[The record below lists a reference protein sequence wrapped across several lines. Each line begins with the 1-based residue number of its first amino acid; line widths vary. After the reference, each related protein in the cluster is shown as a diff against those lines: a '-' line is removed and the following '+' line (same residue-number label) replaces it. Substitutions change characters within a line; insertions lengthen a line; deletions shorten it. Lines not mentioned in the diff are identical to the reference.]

1 MFRTPFSKFQKA
13 GDFMV
18 KRAGLFFAIFLVL
31 VPELISEEK
40 IDAETNWRIRREATE
55 NSQILYLVRQ
65 LSDIHGPRL
74 TGSPNFNAACNW
86 ALRQMERW
94 GLQNGNLEKG
104 ISGTPAGAAIHTGSE
119 SSRHSRRRCR
129 RALSP
134 GRQARG
140 VVRAKVVQILPP
152 DRPTEESLSA
162 YLNTV
167 KNKVRDRIVL
177 AGNPTVVPV
186 QFNASYKRREDSEL
200 RAQFDPQNPA
210 PPAAAKP
217 PEQPTGDSA
226 RLDPQAVEE
235 KISAFLL
242 ENRALVRISDSAR
255 SHGQIRVFANR
266 TYNTARS
273 IPCVVIRN
281 EDYGR
286 LSRLIAEGFEPE
298 MEIEISNSIHADELT
313 SRNVIAE
320 IPGSELKNQ
329 VVMIG
334 AHLDSWHGG
343 TGATDNATGVA
354 VMMEAARILQKLG
367 IRARRTIRVALW
379 GGEEQGL
386 LGSKA
391 YVRDHFGTFE
401 SQKPEFS
408 QLSAYLNLDS
418 GTGRVRGAYVF
429 GPAEAADV
437 LRRLLEPFSDLGVM
451 GASAIKARSHGGT
464 DSTSFNY
471 AGLPGINLIQDPIEY
486 ITHTWHTDLDTYERV
501 LEEDLKQCAIVV
513 ASLAYHLAMREEMLP
528 RFTGDAMP
536 EQDK

>member
-1 MFRTPFSKFQKA
+1 
-13 GDFMV
+13 MV

-94 GLQNGNLEKG
+94 GLQNENLEKWDFG
-104 ISGTPAGAAIHTGSE
+104 HAGWSCDTYSV
-119 SSRHSRRRCR
+119 RV
-129 RALSP
+129 LSP
-134 GRQARG
+134 FKETLSARVVAWTPGTRG

-152 DRPTEESLSA
+152 ERPTEESLSA

-273 IPCVVIRN
+273 IPGVVIRN

-320 IPGSELKNQ
+320 IPGSDLKNQ

>member
-1 MFRTPFSKFQKA
+1 
-13 GDFMV
+13 MV
-18 KRAGLFFAIFLVL
+18 KRAALFFFAILLLL

-40 IDAETNWRIRREATE
+40 IDAEINWKIRREATE
-55 NSQILYLVRQ
+55 DSQILYLVRQ

-74 TGSPNFNAACNW
+74 TGSPNFNSACNW
-86 ALRQMERW
+86 ALRQMEQW
-94 GLQNGNLEKG
+94 GLQNGNLEKWDFG
-104 ISGTPAGAAIHTGSE
+104 HAGWSCDKY
-119 SSRHSRRRCR
+119 SVRV
-129 RALSP
+129 LSP
-134 GRQARG
+134 FKETLLARVVAWTPSTRG
-140 VVRAKVVQILPP
+140 VIRAKVVQIVPP
-152 DRPTEESLSA
+152 ERPTEESLSA

-167 KNKVRDRIVL
+167 KDKVRNRIVL
-177 AGNPTVVPV
+177 FGSSTIVPV

-210 PPAAAKP
+210 PPTAAKP
-217 PEQPTGDSA
+217 PEPQTGEGA
-226 RLDPQAVEE
+226 RLDPQTVEE

-255 SHGQIRVFANR
+255 SHGQIRVFSNR
-266 TYNTARS
+266 TYNTARAV
-273 IPCVVIRN
+273 PGVVIRN

-286 LSRLIAEGFEPE
+286 LSRLIAAGFEPE
-298 MEIEISNSIHADELT
+298 MEIEISNSIHADEMT

-320 IPGSELKNQ
+320 IPGSDLKNQ

-367 IRARRTIRVALW
+367 IKPGRTIRVALW

-418 GTGRVRGAYVF
+418 GTGRVRGASVF
-429 GPAEAADV
+429 GPVEAADV
-437 LRRLLEPFSDLGVM
+437 LRQLLEPFSDLGVI
-451 GASAIKARSHGGT
+451 GANAIKIRSHGGT
-464 DSTSFNY
+464 DSTSFNW

-486 ITHTWHTDLDTYERV
+486 ITHSWHTDLDTYERV
-501 LEEDLKQCAIVV
+501 LEEDLKQCVIVA
-513 ASLAYHLAMREEMLP
+513 ASLAYHLAMRNELLP
-528 RFTGDAMP
+528 RFVGDAMP